1 MPFPSSPQYDDCF
14 CKESKRFNAKQRLA
28 FYPFNLAKRIE
39 FVSYV
44 SNVFE
49 ETIKNDSLNIYKKQD
64 KMNII
69 RNSKYR
75 KTEINNTVSF
85 PNFEEKFIV
94 NSLTVNQLTY
104 IFLT

>member
-1 MPFPSSPQYDDCF
+1 LAQKKKKKRMPFPSSPQYDDCF

-49 ETIKNDSLNIYKKQD
+49 ETIKNDSLNIYKKQ
-64 KMNII
+64 
-69 RNSKYR
+69 R
-75 KTEINNTVSF
+75 
-85 PNFEEKFIV
+85 
-94 NSLTVNQLTY
+94 LTTLFHFQILKKNL
-104 IFLT
+104 